1 MQATEELAPQV
12 GIAPI
17 CEALGVSRA
26 SFYRRRRPRKE
37 RRRTT
42 PARALSEPER
52 QEVLQVL
59 HSERFVDAAPAQVH
73 ATLLE
78 ESSYLCSTRT
88 MYRILADSV
97 EVRERRDQLQHPHY
111 AKPELVATAPK
122 QVWSWDITKLKG
134 PAKLIYFYLYVI
146 LDIFSRYVVGWM
158 IAEAENAGLA
168 ERLIE
173 QTCFKQGIAPDQ
185 LKFHADRGSPMTS
198 KTVAQLFV
206 ELGIEKSHSRPHV
219 SNDNPYSEAL
229 FKTAKY
235 RPAVPER
242 FVSQQHAREVFRGIF
257 DWYNNQ
263 HHHSGI
269 VYLTPAVVHH
279 GRTEQLLEVRYR
291 SRLAAYLAHP
301 ERFVNGPPQRESL
314 PPAVWI
320 NPPEKTTQQ
329 DDSGTTIVAPDDPE
343 VVPVRSTYGQFDEL
357 GVKPRKLAAVPEA
370 TH

>member
-1 MQATEELAPQV
+1 MQTTEELAPQT
-12 GIAPI
+12 GIAPV
-17 CEALGVSRA
+17 CNALGVSRA
-26 SFYRRRRPRKE
+26 SLYRRRRPPQQS
-37 RRRTT
+37 RRAT

-78 ESSYLCSTRT
+78 EGRYLCSTRS
-88 MYRILADSV
+88 MYRILAASD

-111 AKPELVATAPK
+111 AKPELVATAAK

-146 LDIFSRYVVGWM
+146 LDIFSRYVVGWL

-168 ERLIE
+168 EQLIE
-173 QTCFKQGIAPDQ
+173 QTCLKQGIAPGQ
-185 LKFHADRGSPMTS
+185 LKFHSDRGSPMRS
-198 KTVAQLFV
+198 KMVAQLLD
-206 ELGIEKSHSRPHV
+206 ELGIDKSHGRPHV

-229 FKTAKY
+229 FKTTKY

-242 FVSQQHAREVFRGIF
+242 FVSLAHARAVFRAVF
-257 DWYNNQ
+257 DWYNTK
-263 HHHSGI
+263 HHHSRI
-269 VYLTPAVVHH
+269 AYLSPAVVHH
-279 GRTEQLLEVRYR
+279 GRAEAVLEACHRARV
-291 SRLAAYLAHP
+291 AAYLAHP
-301 ERFVNGPPQRESL
+301 ERFVNGPPRRVSL

-329 DDSGTTIVAPDDPE
+329 DGSGSAIVAVDDPE
-343 VVPVRSTYGQFDEL
+343 VVPACSSYGQFQKL
-357 GVKPRKLAAVPEA
+357 GVTPCELAAAPET

>member
-1 MQATEELAPQV
+1 MQATEELAPQA
-12 GIAPI
+12 GIAPV
-17 CEALGVSRA
+17 CNALGVSRA
-26 SFYRRRRPRKE
+26 SLYRRRRPPTE
-37 RRRTT
+37 SRRAT

-78 ESSYLCSTRT
+78 EGRYLCSTRS
-88 MYRILADSV
+88 MYRILANSG

-134 PAKLIYFYLYVI
+134 PAKLVYFYLYVM

-168 ERLIE
+168 ERLIDE
-173 QTCFKQGIAPDQ
+173 TCAKQGIAPGQ
-185 LKFHADRGSPMTS
+185 LISHADRGAPMRS
-198 KTVAQLFV
+198 KTLAQLYA

-235 RPAVPER
+235 RPAMPDR
-242 FVSQQHAREVFRGIF
+242 FVSLEHAREVFRDVF
-257 DWYNNQ
+257 DWYNKR

-269 VYLTPAVVHH
+269 LYLTPAAVHH
-279 GRTEQLLEVRYR
+279 GRAEEILGARHRVRM
-291 SRLAAYLAHP
+291 AAYLAHP
-301 ERFVNGPPQRESL
+301 ERFVNGPPERESL

-320 NPPEKTTQQ
+320 NPPEKTTHQ
-329 DDSGTTIVAPDDPE
+329 DGSGSTIVGPDDPE
-343 VVPVRSTYGQFDEL
+343 VVPCCSTYGQFQKL
-357 GVKPRKLAAVPEA
+357 GVTPRELAAASET

>member
-1 MQATEELAPQV
+1 MQATEELASQT
-12 GIAPI
+12 GIAPV

-26 SFYRRRRPRKE
+26 SLYRRRRPRKE
-37 RRRTT
+37 SRRTT

-78 ESSYLCSTRT
+78 EGSYLCAPRT
-88 MYRILADSV
+88 MYRILADSD

-111 AKPELVATAPK
+111 TKPELVATAPK
-122 QVWSWDITKLKG
+122 EVWSWDITKLKG
-134 PAKLIYFYLYVI
+134 PVKLIYFYLYVI

-168 ERLIE
+168 EQLIE
-173 QTCFKQGIAPDQ
+173 QTCVKQGIAPGQ
-185 LKFHADRGSPMTS
+185 LKFHSDRGSPMRS
-198 KTVAQLFV
+198 KTVAQLLA
-206 ELGIEKSHSRPHV
+206 ELGIDKSHGRPHV
-219 SNDNPYSEAL
+219 SNDNPYSEAF

-235 RPAVPER
+235 RPAVPDR
-242 FVSQQHAREVFRGIF
+242 FVSLAHARAVFRAVF

-279 GRTEQLLEVRYR
+279 GRAEAVLEACHR
-291 SRLAAYLAHP
+291 SRVAAYLAHP
-301 ERFVNGPPQRESL
+301 ERFVNGPPQRVSL

-320 NPPEKTTQQ
+320 NPPEKATCQ
-329 DDSGTTIVAPDDPE
+329 DGAGSTIVTVDDPE
-343 VVPVRSTYGQFDEL
+343 VVPACSTYGQFHKL
-357 GVKPRKLAAVPEA
+357 GATPRELAAAPE
-370 TH
+370 TSH